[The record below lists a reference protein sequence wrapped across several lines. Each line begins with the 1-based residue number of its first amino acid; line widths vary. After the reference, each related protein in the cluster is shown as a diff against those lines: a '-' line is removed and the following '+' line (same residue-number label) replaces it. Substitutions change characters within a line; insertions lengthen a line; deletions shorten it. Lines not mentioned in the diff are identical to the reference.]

1 MINQVI
7 PIVEFGVE
15 NDATC
20 ENLPI
25 AVGDFPSCFVDF
37 VDDTGEHLQTCIGY
51 GFRSP
56 FACVRD
62 REKRLSAPRTGYL
75 GEEPVFDWVVLG
87 AVGRVMHHDNP
98 HPDSVGERDEVLLD
112 DVVGAGIGA
121 SAVAEND
128 KHFGIG
134 IKVSEMLVP
143 TGLDVV
149 ADKLGGVV
157 AGADGEVSGIVGN
170 VIDSVRDNGP
180 VGEGGEV
187 VVKGLRSGCAEYGPL
202 SLEVA
207 DKLLFLG
214 VDADNRNAGFDTL
227 PLDVADFLELLVP
240 PLDFAHRDI
249 LAERPRLEPAFLDEP
264 ADVVFG
270 NVCSATGELTSDSGS
285 IDIEPDRALVHR
297 VACHMLGHYSHKAFP
312 PFRMLGYFVFRTASW
327 LADSAVAG
335 TRFLTKFTNSL
346 AYRLCGN
353 FEKLAQRLYRKAVG
367 PDRLACNKKPSLPFI
382 ECHKECFF
390 LFFKLYWEFL
400 LQLCNCLEF
409 NYKNTKIFPVV
420 YCLEC

>member
-1 MINQVI
+1 MVNQVV
-7 PIVEFGVE
+7 PFVEFMVE
-15 NDATC
+15 DNAAGEC
-20 ENLPI
+20 LPI
-25 AVGDFPSCFVDF
+25 PVGDFPACFVDF
-37 VDDTGEHLQTCIGY
+37 LDHTGEHFQSGVGH

-56 FACVRD
+56 FTGIGDGEKWITAPGVR
-62 REKRLSAPRTGYL
+62 YL
-75 GEEPVFDWVVLG
+75 GEKPVFDGVVLG
-87 AVGRVMHHDNP
+87 AIRGIVHDDNP
-98 HPDSVGERDEVLLD
+98 QPDSVGERDEILLD
-112 DVVGAGIGA
+112 DVMGAGIGA
-121 SAVAEND
+121 AAVAKND
-128 KHFGIG
+128 NHFGIG
-134 IKVSEMLVP
+134 IEMSEMLVP
-143 TGLDVV
+143 AGFDVV

-157 AGADGEVSGIVGN
+157 AGADGEVPRVAGN
-170 VIDSVRDNGP
+170 VVDPVRDNDA
-180 VGEGGEV
+180 VGERGEV

-202 SLEVA
+202 ALEVA
-207 DKLLFLG
+207 DRLLSLG
-214 VDADNRNAGFDTL
+214 VDADNRNAGFDTN
-227 PLDVADFLELLVP
+227 PLDGADFLELLVP

-249 LAERPRLEPAFLDEP
+249 LAERPRPEPVFPDEP
-264 ADVVFG
+264 ADVIFG
-270 NVCSATGELTSDSGS
+270 NVYSAAGKLPSDSGS